1 MRISD
6 WSSDVCS
13 SDLLRPG
20 NTAYDGRFEVPTLA
34 EIIALAKRESTARRR
49 TISIYPETKHPSYFA
64 SIGHPIEAR
73 LVAQLKA
80 AGWDSA
86 DAPIF
91 IQSFEG
97 DNLKALHALTPV
109 RLIQLLEREG
119 GPADGA
125 VASHAA
131 MPAPAGLGS
140 GERTGGKA
148 C

>member
-73 LVAQLKA
+73 LVEQLKP
-80 AGWDSA
+80 AGWDA
-86 DAPIF
+86 DAAPGF
-91 IQSFEG
+91 NQSFEG
-97 DNLKALHALTPV
+97 DNLKARHARTTRRPTQCLD
-109 RLIQLLEREG
+109 RAG
-119 GPADGA
+119 GPAASAGA
-125 VASHAA
+125 
-131 MPAPAGLGS
+131 
-140 GERTGGKA
+140 
-148 C
+148 

>member
-86 DAPIF
+86 DAPVF
-91 IQSFEG
+91 IQSFEV
-97 DNLKALHALTPV
+97 DNLKALHALTPEIGRASCRERV
-109 RLIQLLEREG
+109 CQYVYISVVAVSFKKKTQLQY
-119 GPADGA
+119 
-125 VASHAA
+125 
-131 MPAPAGLGS
+131 
-140 GERTGGKA
+140 
-148 C
+148 